1 MRHTQLYFETK
12 KPQFWVLDPSICLK
26 KLSIGSRF
34 KNLLSCVYWRSRL
47 KKKAGWV
54 VNKAIQRR
62 PHEKASRLHNKYR
75 ADGTGNGS
83 GPGDRSL
90 PKILADL
97 KLFQSKA
104 RGADNAHQITY
115 DSSFEF
121 SDLPTALKYSSL

>member
-54 VNKAIQRR
+54 VNKAIQRW

-75 ADGTGNGS
+75 AGGTGIGS
-83 GPGDRSL
+83 GLGQPITSQGFGKSNII
-90 PKILADL
+90 PIKGEGFIILR
-97 KLFQSKA
+97 LFPRIFRPSYGSKV
-104 RGADNAHQITY
+104 
-115 DSSFEF
+115 
-121 SDLPTALKYSSL
+121 